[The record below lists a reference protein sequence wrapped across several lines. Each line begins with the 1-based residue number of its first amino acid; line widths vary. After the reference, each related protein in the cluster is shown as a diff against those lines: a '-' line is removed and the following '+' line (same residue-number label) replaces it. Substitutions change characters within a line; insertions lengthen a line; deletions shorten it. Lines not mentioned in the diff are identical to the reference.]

1 MRHSGC
7 SGIPNFVLFLSAHQ
21 NTCPVVTVKP
31 IVILSNRRKD
41 GTYLVIIRVY
51 FAGKVRRV
59 QTSIVCRSEDLT
71 RSGRIKAQSVLDT
84 ANKVAKRMLD
94 AVSGYTDEQLAG
106 KDVDWIVQKMKS
118 ADALHTF
125 KLNFFTFA
133 DEVIASKNP
142 SSRSQY
148 VTACH
153 TFAEYLGRREI
164 DINDITKPLLADFVS
179 WMSGK
184 AFCFANGRLS
194 PSERTRIPNG
204 AESRNLAKLGHI
216 FNKAKERFNDEDEGV
231 ILIPRSPFSGM
242 MLKHPPSRGQKPLDV
257 QTMQKV
263 ISSRH
268 PLVTVQAALD
278 VFVLSFALWG
288 VNLAD
293 LYEARDVTDVW
304 MYRRK
309 KTRERR
315 ADGAEMRVTIP
326 DCVKDR
332 VARLQDGT
340 KGWWL
345 SVLHRMASKPQYI
358 TAKVNKG
365 LARWCSDNDVP
376 TFTFYAARHSFATLA
391 RNKAGVDKAT
401 VDECLCHIG
410 DYKLTD
416 IYLERDWSLLDD
428 AGRKVLALFE
438 WDLQTT

>member
-1 MRHSGC
+1 M
-7 SGIPNFVLFLSAHQ
+7 
-21 NTCPVVTVKP
+21 VTVKP

-41 GTYLVIIRVY
+41 GTFLVVIRVY
-51 FAGKVRRV
+51 FAGKVRRIP
-59 QTSIVCRSEDLT
+59 TSIVCRSEDLT
-71 RSGRIKAQSVLDT
+71 RSGRIKSASVLET
-84 ANKVAKRMLD
+84 ANRVAKRFLD
-94 AVSGYTDEQLAG
+94 AVSEYTDEQIAG
-106 KDVDWIVQKMKS
+106 KDVDWIVQKMMF
-118 ADALHTF
+118 ADTLHSF
-125 KLNFFTFA
+125 KLDFFAFA
-133 DEVIASKNP
+133 DEIIASKNP
-142 SSRSQY
+142 SARCQY

-153 TFAEYLGRREI
+153 AFAEYLGRREI
-164 DINDITKPLLADFVS
+164 DINDITKPLIADFVS

-184 AFCFANGRLS
+184 AFCFENGRLS
-194 PSERTRIPNG
+194 PSGRTRIPNG
-204 AESRNLAKLGHI
+204 AESRNLAKLAHI
-216 FNKAKERFNDEDEGV
+216 FNRAKERYNDEDEGV

-242 MLKHPPSRGQKPLDV
+242 MIKHPPSRGQKPLDV
-257 QTMQKV
+257 VTMQKV

-268 PLVTVQAALD
+268 PLPTVQAALD
-278 VFVLSFALWG
+278 AFVLSFALWG
-288 VNLAD
+288 ANLAD
-293 LYEARDVTDVW
+293 LYEAKDVGEVW
-304 MYRRK
+304 TYNRK

-315 ADGAEMRVTIP
+315 ADGAELRVRIP

-340 KGWWL
+340 GVWWL
-345 SVLHRMASKPQYI
+345 PVLHRMASRPQYI

-365 LARWCSDNDVP
+365 LARWCSDNDVQ

-410 DYKLTD
+410 DFKLTD